1 MYPLLG
7 DDDRENMT
15 RIWQM
20 VMPADAFAGAMQ
32 LVRQAIGDDFAEL
45 HRRIPDLAA

>member
-1 MYPLLG
+1 
-7 DDDRENMT
+7 MT

-20 VMPADAFAGAMQ
+20 VMPADAFAGAVQ
-32 LVRQAIGDDFAEL
+32 LVHQAIGDDFSEL